1 MGRLTVGLRYTK
13 PSRYTLPALAGALE
27 CVDGID
33 IVTVDEPRSADVDL
47 LAYSFTTLRADK
59 VYRELATL
67 PRGVRTI
74 AGGPHP
80 SARPAEALEHGFDW
94 VCVGEGEDALG
105 QLSRALRDG
114 VPSTGIPGIYGHG
127 YEGPFDSAPPVD
139 LDAHPPMSERLRL
152 FAPLEI
158 SRGCPFGCGY
168 CQVTYL
174 LGRCVRNRSLDSVDR
189 TARSFARNGKLRLWF
204 LAPNSFA
211 YGSDGRTPRPEKL
224 AKLLDSVRSHGVE
237 PYLGTFPS
245 EVRPDFVTPE
255 VMAVVTDR
263 VANRRL
269 SVGAQSGSDQLL
281 RTMGRGHTADHVR
294 QALDVA
300 GNHGFTCDVDILFGL
315 PGETAEDVELTL
327 GLMEEVFRRN
337 GRAHVHVFMP
347 LPGTPYENEP
357 AGTLSDGTRSRLGRL
372 AKEGKVTG
380 AWGWQ
385 EGVLS
390 ANGTGE

>member
-33 IVTVDEPRSADVDL
+33 IVTVDGPCPADIDL
-47 LAYSFTTLRADK
+47 LAYSFTTLRAK
-59 VYRELATL
+59 EVYRELATL

-80 SARPAEALEHGFDW
+80 SARPAEALKNGFDW

-105 QLSRALRDG
+105 QLSRTLRDG
-114 VPSTGIPGIYGHG
+114 VAPTDIPGIYGRGHD
-127 YEGPFDSAPPVD
+127 GPFESAPPVD
-139 LDAHPPMSERLRL
+139 LDAHPSMSERLRL

-174 LGRCVRNRSLDSVDR
+174 LGRCVRHRSLDSVDW
-189 TARSFARNGKLRLWF
+189 TARLYARNGKQRIWF

-224 AKLLDSVRSHGVE
+224 AKLLDTVRSHGVE

-263 VANRRL
+263 VANHRL
-269 SVGAQSGSDQLL
+269 SVGAQCGSDRLL
-281 RTMGRGHTADHVR
+281 REMGRGHTADDVR
-294 QALDVA
+294 LALDVA
-300 GNHGFTCDVDILFGL
+300 GDHGFTCDVDILFGL

-327 GLMEEVFRRN
+327 DLLDDVFRRN
-337 GRAHVHVFMP
+337 GRAHVHVFIP
-347 LPGTPYENEP
+347 LPGTPYESEP
-357 AGTLSDGTRSRLGRL
+357 AGKLSDATRSRLGLL
-372 AKEGKVTG
+372 ANEGRVTG

-385 EGVLS
+385 EGVIP
-390 ANGTGE
+390 ANDTE